1 MGSWRRSTTWPLPCA
16 TPGRARPR
24 ANGPY
29 LDFFLQRYADAYR
42 IELSHFIDS
51 VTRDVAPSPSILDG
65 RAALILADAA
75 TLSATTGE
83 RVTVAAGRECVTDIV
98 R

>member
-1 MGSWRRSTTWPLPCA
+1 
-16 TPGRARPR
+16 
-24 ANGPY
+24 
-29 LDFFLQRYADAYR
+29 
-42 IELSHFIDS
+42 